1 MSKVSLANKYRPQT
15 FEELTEQESIK
26 VILENQIKTNSLEH
40 AYLFCGGAGTGKTTS
55 ARIIAK
61 LMNNGVGTPIELDC
75 ASHNRS

>member
-26 VILENQIKTNSLEH
+26 VILENQIKTNSLKH

-61 LMNNGVGTPIELDC
+61 LMNNGVGNPIELDC